1 MENEPELF
9 CKNFDKLVGMLQE
22 LKQPGQA
29 TCENVDKIL
38 VELHVL
44 ETGVRSLRLWAYR
57 QKAVNEGSVVVS
69 ENDLLR
75 RVYKAQQAVRRFH
88 YKN

>member
-1 MENEPELF
+1 MENEPELL
-9 CKNFDKLVGMLQE
+9 CRNFDKIVGMLYE
-22 LKQPGQA
+22 LKQSDQV

-44 ETGVRSLRLWAYR
+44 EASVRSLRLWAYE
-57 QKAVNEGSVVVS
+57 QKVDNEGSVGVS
-69 ENDLLR
+69 ANDLLR
-75 RVYKAQQAVRRFH
+75 RVYKTQQAVRRFH